1 MKKILIFVATFAF
14 LIVAFPLTCFAA
26 DNSDI
31 VNKVVAA
38 FNSQINRTI
47 SAGNVQTVI
56 KDNDSN
62 YYYVTV
68 GKIQNRDKCEI
79 SLYDGHYIISNGGY
93 YYSGDWG
100 GSFWLRYDSSSDTVD
115 ILGNGYKEI
124 FNLDGKHT
132 KWEPRYTQWVNVQS
146 YIELDRKDDSGITDK
161 ITFDNFV
168 GNAGL
173 SSVNPDTKPNTI
185 TAELP
190 QNFTVIQLGS
200 YYSQSIFNYCFN
212 ALNPDYDLAA
222 VSSKLDVIINNLG
235 ELINIDEQLVPLVNS
250 VNSLLSTIDNIYD
263 TLCTIDLNIQYLYST
278 ILDALYF
285 ETGQNGLEEFVGLKT
300 IFGITTEIRDS
311 LVNFF
316 NRFDSYFPA
325 NGDIFNG
332 WRNFFS
338 SFKEFSF
345 QDVLLQVQQQI
356 DNAVNPLSEDNKPA
370 FDELTNSFK
379 NDTAYGSF
387 IEISDGIKNMFNGI
401 TGATPQAVITV
412 ETLPVSFFGANIPAS
427 KINIDFS
434 WYGKI
439 RNEALYLWRFF
450 LLAGYFFLVFKR
462 APDIIHGVGLIT
474 DLTSQSDITAGSAES
489 ITYSTTI
496 DDNGDIINNKERHTY
511 TDDYGNKHSVTFKH
525 DTKGAD

>member
-14 LIVAFPLTCFAA
+14 LIAAFPVTCFAA
-26 DNSDI
+26 DNTTDI
-31 VNKVVAA
+31 VNSVVTT
-38 FNSQINRTI
+38 FNTSVNRSITN
-47 SAGNVQTVI
+47 ANVQTII
-56 KDNDSN
+56 KDNESD
-62 YYYVTV
+62 YYYITI
-68 GKIQNRDKCEI
+68 GKVNNRDKCEI
-79 SLYDGHYIISNGGY
+79 NLYNGHYVINNGGY
-93 YYSGDWG
+93 YYSGDWA
-100 GSFWLRYDSSSDTVD
+100 GSFWLRYNSSNNSIQV
-115 ILGNGYKEI
+115 LGNEYKEVL
-124 FNLDGKHT
+124 NDEGKHL
-132 KWEPRYTQWVNVQS
+132 KWEPYCTGWIGLGSSISLARA
-146 YIELDRKDDSGITDK
+146 DGKTDT
-161 ITFDNFV
+161 ISFDNFV
-168 GNAGL
+168 GK
-173 SSVNPDTKPNTI
+173 SSLNSYSAASGTEI
-185 TAELP
+185 IFAELP
-190 QNFTVIQLGS
+190 QNFTVVQLGS

-222 VSSKLDVIINNLG
+222 VSSKLDIIIHNLG
-235 ELINIDEQLVPLVNS
+235 ELINIDEQLVPLVNG
-250 VNSLLSTIDNIYD
+250 VNSLLTSINDIYD
-263 TLCTIDLNIQYLYST
+263 LLCDINLMLQSLYST
-278 ILDALYF
+278 LLDALYF

-300 IFGITTEIRDS
+300 IFGITTEIRDN
-311 LVNFF
+311 LANFF

-387 IEISDGIKNMFNGI
+387 TEISDGISNMFNGI

-412 ETLPVSFFGANIPAS
+412 ETLPVSFFGADIPAT

-450 LLAGYFFLVFKR
+450 LLAGYFFLLFKR

-496 DDNGDIINNKERHTY
+496 DDNGDIINSKERHTY

-525 DTKGAD
+525 DTKGVD